1 MTASFT
7 NATTTTQLA
16 ELIANSATAAR
27 IIEAAYSRTVGRGL
41 VANFT
46 LAGENASTMEI
57 GSWPT
62 LTAASVA
69 ETADLSN
76 TAIDTGGVSISVG
89 EIGIMAAIT
98 DVAMEDTLRN
108 FSEFA
113 AQLGFAIADKEDADI
128 LALVASFSNTTGSD
142 ADALTYA
149 DHIAALRE
157 LEGRDAPGP
166 LVATYH
172 PVQVGQ
178 LHNDVAQ
185 NGGAFWSAGNEPN
198 DQRFAQLR
206 NSEGSLA
213 GVTVYSSTNVPTG
226 GTTGYYGG
234 MFSANAALAY
244 VGKRGLRIEQDR
256 DGSARLTEV
265 IATIRYGVGEV
276 VDSYGETVISDSTA
290 A

>member
-7 NATTTTQLA
+7 NATTTTELA
-16 ELIANSATAAR
+16 ELIADSATAAR

-46 LAGENASTMEI
+46 LAGENSGTMEI

-69 ETADLSN
+69 ETADLTN
-76 TAIDTGGVSISVG
+76 TQIDTGGVSITVG
-89 EIGIMAAIT
+89 EVGIMATIS

-108 FSEFA
+108 FNEFA
-113 AQLGFAIADKEDADI
+113 AQLGFAVADKEDADI
-128 LALVASFSNTTGSD
+128 LALVASFSNTTGLDS
-142 ADALTYA
+142 DALTYA
-149 DHIAALRE
+149 DHIAAVRE

-166 LVATYH
+166 LVAAYH
-172 PVQVGQ
+172 PVQIGQ
-178 LHNDVAQ
+178 IHNDLHV
-185 NGGAFWSAGNEPN
+185 NGGSFWAAGNQAN
-198 DQRFAQLR
+198 DERFTQLR

-213 GVTVYSSTNVPTG
+213 GVTVFSSTNVPTG

-234 MFSANAALAY
+234 IFSQNAALAY
-244 VGKRGLRIEQDR
+244 VGKRGLRNEMDR
-256 DGSARLTEV
+256 DASARLTEIV
-265 IATIRYGVGEV
+265 TTVRYGVGEL
-276 VDSYGETVISDSTA
+276 VDSYGQTVISDTTA

>member
-7 NATTTTQLA
+7 NATTTTELA
-16 ELIANSATAAR
+16 ELIANSATASR
-27 IIEAAYSRTVGRGL
+27 IIEAAYSRTVARGL

-46 LAGENASTMEI
+46 LAGENTGTMEI

-76 TAIDTGGVSISVG
+76 TQIDTGGVSITVG
-89 EIGIMAAIT
+89 EVGIMGTIT

-108 FSEFA
+108 FDEFA
-113 AQLGFAIADKEDADI
+113 AQLGFAMADKEDADI

-149 DHIAALRE
+149 DHIAAVRA

-178 LHNDVAQ
+178 LHNDVAST
-185 NGGAFWSAGNEPN
+185 GGAFWSSGNEPN
-198 DQRFAQLR
+198 DERFAQLR
-206 NSEGSLA
+206 NSQGSLA
-213 GVTVYSSTNVPTG
+213 GVPVYSSTNVPTG

-234 MFSANAALAY
+234 IFSANAALAY
-244 VGKRGLRIEQDR
+244 VAKRGLRIEMDR
-256 DGSARLTEV
+256 DGSARLTEI
-265 IATIRYGVGEV
+265 IATSRYGVGEV
-276 VDSYGETVISDSTA
+276 VDSYGQTVISDTTA